1 MTHASRMRRHL
12 SAFALALSACA
23 SAGSSAASGVN
34 GQPRVRDATD
44 VIAEAL
50 RSHRLV
56 LISEHHWSVPVHEQL
71 RRIISDSRVTALI
84 DDIVVEFG
92 NPLYQTIV
100 DRYIAGENVPTDS
113 VRLAWRNTTQL
124 LAWDSPLYER
134 FYATVRALNAGR
146 PPDRRIR
153 LLAGDPP
160 IDWSRT
166 TRAQDI
172 PRTYGFRDIET
183 ISIIEREVLAK
194 GRRALVVIGE
204 EHVVRTS
211 DPAPGAPPKPLERQS
226 LGEALHHRHPD
237 AAFLVGTVVGGA
249 SNLGRAIRR
258 WPNGSMATIAG
269 TALGLAA
276 ASIRRR
282 DTTADTALAPVA
294 PGQLRLQDLFDA
306 ILYAGPSVETLEPPG
321 AVYRREPEYEREIRR
336 RIQILRAFYG
346 VDIWTEDLDRL
357 LRARP

>member
-1 MTHASRMRRHL
+1 MRRSFSGL
-12 SAFALALSACA
+12 LVALCACA
-23 SAGSSAASGVN
+23 TAGNGSRSLEGSA
-34 GQPRVRDATD
+34 QPQVRDATD

-50 RSHRLV
+50 RTHRLV

-71 RRIISDSRVTALI
+71 RRIIADSKVASLI

-92 NPLYQTIV
+92 NPLYQRVI
-100 DRYIAGENVPTDS
+100 DRYIAGESVPMDS

-134 FYATVRALNAGR
+134 FYESVRALNADR
-146 PPDRRIR
+146 APDRRIR

-160 IDWSRT
+160 IDWTRT

-183 ISIIEREVLAK
+183 IGIIEREVLAK

-204 EHVVRTS
+204 EHVVRTT

-226 LGEALHHRHPD
+226 LGEALHHKHPGT
-237 AAFLVGTVVGGA
+237 AFLVGTVAGDA
-249 SNLGRAIRR
+249 SRLGRAIRQ
-258 WPNGSMATIAG
+258 WPNGAMARISG
-269 TALGLAA
+269 TSLGLAA
-276 ASIRRR
+276 ATIRGT
-282 DTTADTALAPVA
+282 DTTSYGPLVPAA
-294 PGQLRLQDLFDA
+294 PGEHRLQDLFDA
-306 ILYAGPSVETLEPPG
+306 VLYAGPSVQTLEPPG
-321 AVYRREPEYEREIRR
+321 ALYRGEPDYAREIRR

-346 VDIWTEDLDRL
+346 VDIWSEDLDRL
-357 LRARP
+357 IRGSP